1 MAEYENTQYTD
12 EMEFEVPKKSR
23 ETVKRLWKSMGRQR
37 IRLMIV
43 AVSVVFYTVLSSYL
57 YSDRDSVHVS
67 ELSHGQLCRAPEP
80 GASDKDQQE
89 TFKAASFLL

>member
-43 AVSVVFYTVLSSYL
+43 AVSVVFYTVL
-57 YSDRDSVHVS
+57 
-67 ELSHGQLCRAPEP
+67 
-80 GASDKDQQE
+80 
-89 TFKAASFLL
+89 

>member
-43 AVSVVFYTVLSSYL
+43 AVSVVFYTVLSVAAPV
-57 YSDRDSVHVS
+57 YSAKIVDFSLRRLRRPLRQ
-67 ELSHGQLCRAPEP
+67 EIFPCIL
-80 GASDKDQQE
+80 GACGTGKS
-89 TFKAASFLL
+89 

>member
-43 AVSVVFYTVLSSYL
+43 AVSVVFYTVLSVAAPV
-57 YSDRDSVHVS
+57 YSAKIVRRLRRPLRQERFS
-67 ELSHGQLCRAPEP
+67 GYP
-80 GASDKDQQE
+80 GSMWDGK
-89 TFKAASFLL
+89 S